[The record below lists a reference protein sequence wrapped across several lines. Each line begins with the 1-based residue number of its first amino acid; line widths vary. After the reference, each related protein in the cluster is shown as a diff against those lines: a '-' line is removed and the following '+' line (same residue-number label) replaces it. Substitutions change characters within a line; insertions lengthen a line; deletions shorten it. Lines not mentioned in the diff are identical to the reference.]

1 MEESEDQFI
10 EDEEIAANQRNGAIV
25 EKIQPRI
32 LDKIRQ
38 DQQKIRE
45 RRTESIKPQPQIQ
58 VQPKMADPRFVAFRQ
73 PSREGVFDTYSNQ
86 VFSEN
91 LMEILAYLCSELD
104 EIKRSL

>member
-1 MEESEDQFI
+1 MEEDIQF
-10 EDEEIAANQRNGAIV
+10 EEEEIAANQSNSAVV
-25 EKIQPRI
+25 EKIHPRI
-32 LDKIRQ
+32 MDKIRQ
-38 DQQKIRE
+38 DQQKMRE
-45 RRTESIKPQPQIQ
+45 RPESIRPQPQVQ
-58 VQPKMADPRFVAFRQ
+58 TQPKVSDPRFVAFRQ